1 MGKYDGLAK
10 MIVQNVGG
18 KENITGLAHCITRLR
33 FRLADESKAQ
43 TDVLKQTDGVVT
55 VVQSGG
61 LYQVVIGQQV
71 GEVYDAVIKAGH
83 LESLVA
89 PSREEDT
96 GAEGNKNLVAQF
108 VSVVTSVF
116 VPLMGLLCACGM
128 LKGIC
133 AAAAQLG
140 WLDAGGGA
148 YAIWY
153 NAGDAMFYFLPV
165 MIAYTSAKKFK
176 LNEFTG
182 LLIGLVM
189 CAPAIVALGSGEAI
203 GSVLG
208 SDYQATFMGIPII
221 LPKNGNYTSS
231 VLPAIVAIWAAAKV
245 EKWLKKKV
253 PDVVKSFI
261 LPFLVLVITLPLLFL
276 IIGPI
281 TNYLAVG
288 LGFMANSVFNFAPWL
303 EGVLMG
309 TGWQIMVIFGLHWG
323 IVPIRYNNFAVLG
336 YDTLQTPHFAASFA
350 QTATVLA
357 IGLKTKDKKLKGQ
370 CSACAISGIFGVTEP
385 AIYGITLPRKLPFV
399 ISCIASGIG
408 GGLIG
413 AMQLRCYSGGMGIF
427 ALANYINPENGDMSN
442 MVKMVIAILISCAV
456 SFVLTLI
463 LYKEKEPEKAAQTAD
478 GAERGQAAVSGST
491 GTEVMVSPLTGK
503 VMNLNEVEDEVFA
516 GGVLGAGCAVV
527 PDEGA
532 VYAPF
537 SGRVIVSEG
546 MRHAI
551 SMVSDTGVE
560 VIIHVG
566 MDTVE
571 LKGRYYETLVKDGE
585 QVHIG
590 QRLMN
595 FDIGKIRE
603 AGYSV
608 VTPVVITNSAAF
620 SEVAMAAD
628 DGGHIE
634 SGGELLKITK

>member
-10 MIVQNVGG
+10 IIVQNVGG
-18 KENITGLAHCITRLR
+18 KENIAGLAHCITRLR

-43 TDVLKQTDGVVT
+43 TDVLKQTDGIVT

-71 GEVYDAVIKAGH
+71 REVYDAVIKAGH
-83 LESLVA
+83 LEGLAAS
-89 PSREEDT
+89 SEEET
-96 GAEGNKNLVAQF
+96 KTEENKNIVAQF
-108 VSVVTSVF
+108 VSIVTSVF

-133 AAAAQLG
+133 AAAAQFG
-140 WLDAGGGA
+140 WLDPGGGA

-165 MIAYTSAKKFK
+165 LIAYTSAKKFK
-176 LNEFTG
+176 MNEFTG

-189 CAPAIVALGSGEAI
+189 CAPAIVALGSGEAV
-203 GSVLG
+203 GSMLG
-208 SDYQATFMGIPII
+208 SDYQTTFFGIPVI

-231 VLPAIVAIWAAAKV
+231 VIPAIVAIWAAAKV
-245 EKWLKKKV
+245 ERWLKKRI

-288 LGFMANSVFNFAPWL
+288 LGFIADSVFNFAPWL

-350 QTATVLA
+350 QTAAVLA
-357 IGLKTKDKKLKGQ
+357 IGLKTKDKRLKGQ

-442 MVKMVIAILISCAV
+442 MIKMVIAILISCAI

-463 LYKEKEPEKAAQTAD
+463 LYNEVGAVRRATDGNAA
-478 GAERGQAAVSGST
+478 GSVHMGGLE
-491 GTEVMVSPLTGK
+491 GTSSQIMVSPLVGR
-503 VMNLNEVEDEVFA
+503 VMNLSEVQDEAFSS
-516 GGVLGAGCAVV
+516 GVLGQGCAVM
-527 PDEGA
+527 PEEGA

-537 SGRVIVSEG
+537 SGRVIVTDG
-546 MRHAI
+546 MAHAI

-560 VIIHVG
+560 VIVHVG

-571 LKGRYYETLVKDGE
+571 LNGRYYETLVKNGD

-590 QRLMN
+590 QKLMN
-595 FDIGKIRE
+595 FDIGKIME

-608 VTPVVITNSAAF
+608 ITPIVITNSAAF
-620 SEVAMAAD
+620 SEVVLAEDSGA
-628 DGGHIE
+628 HIQT
-634 SGGELLKITK
+634 GQELLKIKK